1 MLAVQ
6 ILSNFIKWSDWVQ
19 RYMQNKEK
27 NSSLRKLRKAGRLVN
42 KILQS
47 EQSFRVRKRVKL

>member
-27 NSSLRKLRKAGRLVN
+27 NSSLRKLRKAGKLVN

-47 EQSFRVRKRVKL
+47 EQSFGVRKRVKL